1 MPARRSSSWRIC
13 GAPSVSR
20 DDVLRQ
26 PDVGNPARPAP
37 VRTSAEDA
45 RPTVE
50 RQRRPIPFESVGQA
64 RELQRPD
71 GDFPGPDLVD
81 QRGRRAGRG
90 GPRADRPGPRPGVQ
104 PGDRQAVGEAG
115 SDAPRSPGRICAWGE
130 LRHPAGRPADPRDG
144 EERGSRRRG
153 RRDRVHGRAAARR
166 RRHRVVQSA
175 AVAAP
180 DVDDG
185 ARGPRHA
192 SQDVPLQLGRVS
204 SVQRGLRRRRDEPA
218 CAAERRGARRGPRP
232 HAGAGTHPLPAV
244 RRPSHRRHS
253 RSHLRLVPLDP
264 QGEQV
269 HPGGGHVHPHQ
280 DRHGG
285 PSAAGHQER
294 REGVLV
300 RQSVVLRDPAE
311 EPQHDVQVLDRAERR
326 HQLEG
331 AEGGRLARRDQERR
345 HRVRHDRRERDR
357 RLQGQDRGQAGPG
370 LRPGC
375 RAGVHRPSHEDGDRR
390 DHDPRLHDRHR
401 RRGHPGRS
409 EEADCGRPQDRDR
422 EGGGPRGVVQTGRA
436 RADARSVPRR
446 DARGR
451 SDEDPRPRAGPG
463 RPDRGQAPGDRE
475 QRGDHGSIRR
485 SRVDAQSLPDGRID
499 RAAGGPRGA
508 PEPRLLEPHPPTF
521 QEGRPRRGGKRLREV
536 VVQERSPPD
545 GIFLPRDGR
554 TGRPRRHRGA
564 DVAVGIH
571 AAPPDQRPRGPEGQG
586 RRHGPKHGGHDHPV
600 QVRGGRRGSVAQRPG
615 TRGRHRRHLAGG
627 PRRGAFVERAAPRAG
642 DGLVRPH
649 GERHVRRDLR
659 GRGRGRR
666 GRASVGGVKMA
677 RATTIQALRNRGIS
691 KKTAEI
697 LADAGFTLEKLAASK
712 PERLAK
718 FIAKKEAEK
727 VLKKLGTAPAAA
739 EAKPAPKREKAKPA
753 ARARRPSAK
762 AAEAEPEAP
771 LTIPVKAPPL
781 SAGEQ
786 EILDGL
792 KEIGRW
798 LPRFVVTELSKKLH
812 GLKLSKKRL
821 QEVLQRICE
830 KFDLHAIDAN
840 ESAGIVS
847 AQSIGEPGTQMTM
860 RTFHYAGVAEMNVT
874 LGLPRLIEI
883 VDARRVPSTPIMEL
897 YVKTGH
903 GDLEK
908 MRKIATEIEMTS
920 LEDVASIETDLVN
933 MRVLAYPD
941 DHRMKSRGVTWS
953 ELEEK
958 LKKLGEIQEVRR
970 QVGNAEKKARALVV
984 EAGEPS
990 FKKLQRLVEQ
1000 VRVMKIKGIDGI
1012 SRAIIKKRG
1021 EGYVIY
1027 TEGSNLSKILELPY
1041 VDASRTTTNSVQEIY
1056 EVLGIEAARNAIV
1069 NEAYNTLQEQGLT
1082 VDIRHIMLVS
1092 DMMTNDGDVKA
1103 IGRHGISGRKSSVL
1117 ARAAFEITAHHLLR
1131 AAITGEVDYLDGV
1144 AENVIVGQPVTLGTG
1159 AVNLIYK
1166 PPPGLPKPTAVAK
1179 PKPAVTPPPPP
1190 PVPAPEEPLEEV
1202 VP

>member
-1 MPARRSSSWRIC
+1 
-13 GAPSVSR
+13 
-20 DDVLRQ
+20 
-26 PDVGNPARPAP
+26 
-37 VRTSAEDA
+37 
-45 RPTVE
+45 
-50 RQRRPIPFESVGQA
+50 
-64 RELQRPD
+64 
-71 GDFPGPDLVD
+71 
-81 QRGRRAGRG
+81 
-90 GPRADRPGPRPGVQ
+90 
-104 PGDRQAVGEAG
+104 
-115 SDAPRSPGRICAWGE
+115 
-130 LRHPAGRPADPRDG
+130 
-144 EERGSRRRG
+144 
-153 RRDRVHGRAAARR
+153 
-166 RRHRVVQSA
+166 
-175 AVAAP
+175 
-180 DVDDG
+180 
-185 ARGPRHA
+185 
-192 SQDVPLQLGRVS
+192 
-204 SVQRGLRRRRDEPA
+204 
-218 CAAERRGARRGPRP
+218 
-232 HAGAGTHPLPAV
+232 
-244 RRPSHRRHS
+244 
-253 RSHLRLVPLDP
+253 
-264 QGEQV
+264 
-269 HPGGGHVHPHQ
+269 
-280 DRHGG
+280 
-285 PSAAGHQER
+285 
-294 REGVLV
+294 
-300 RQSVVLRDPAE
+300 
-311 EPQHDVQVLDRAERR
+311 
-326 HQLEG
+326 
-331 AEGGRLARRDQERR
+331 
-345 HRVRHDRRERDR
+345 
-357 RLQGQDRGQAGPG
+357 
-370 LRPGC
+370 
-375 RAGVHRPSHEDGDRR
+375 
-390 DHDPRLHDRHR
+390 
-401 RRGHPGRS
+401 
-409 EEADCGRPQDRDR
+409 
-422 EGGGPRGVVQTGRA
+422 
-436 RADARSVPRR
+436 
-446 DARGR
+446 
-451 SDEDPRPRAGPG
+451 
-463 RPDRGQAPGDRE
+463 
-475 QRGDHGSIRR
+475 
-485 SRVDAQSLPDGRID
+485 
-499 RAAGGPRGA
+499 
-508 PEPRLLEPHPPTF
+508 
-521 QEGRPRRGGKRLREV
+521 
-536 VVQERSPPD
+536 
-545 GIFLPRDGR
+545 
-554 TGRPRRHRGA
+554 
-564 DVAVGIH
+564 
-571 AAPPDQRPRGPEGQG
+571 
-586 RRHGPKHGGHDHPV
+586 
-600 QVRGGRRGSVAQRPG
+600 
-615 TRGRHRRHLAGG
+615 
-627 PRRGAFVERAAPRAG
+627 
-642 DGLVRPH
+642 
-649 GERHVRRDLR
+649 
-659 GRGRGRR
+659 
-666 GRASVGGVKMA
+666 MA

-712 PERLAK
+712 PDRLAK
-718 FIAKKEAEK
+718 FIPKKEAEK
-727 VLKKLGTAPAAA
+727 VLKKLGTVPA

-753 ARARRPSAK
+753 ARARRPSTK

-847 AQSIGEPGTQMTM
+847 AQSIGEPGTQMSLPYEEKVIVRDDGRVRVVPIGVLVDGLMSLHATDRDGPTEWCDLPHGHRLEVPSLTAEGKVVWKPVQSASRHLHRNPLLRIRTRLGRTITATTNHSFVTRRNGHIEPILGSELRLGDRVPVLRRWSVPSQAQELNLEEFLPKNRFWHGTEVAKARALGVRWRRGYGRDFVVPVGVDALARHLAGRSQFGIDDGFVYPIQNHGRAKVPEIVHLDAMIGWLLGAYLSEGWAAHYYVNISNTDERFLRKTRRVAESFGIGYGEYDNTRGFAKGHDLHLRSVVLSEFLRAACGHGSAQKRIPEFAFGAGNACVAALLRAYFDGDGNVSVDRGAIRVSSNSAELIDGVALLLGRFGIVSSKGQTGKQYTLWIPQHYAEAFRAAIGFESAQKRALLDRLCAKPRRAFTYDGLDMISGFGTILRDVSRKLRLPTRDVNNFARRQRVGRTTLARHILRFEARAKQIGVNVDRELRTLRSLADEDVLWDEILEVQVAPVPARAVYDLSVPGLETFTTSEGVVTHNTM

-897 YVKTGH
+897 YVKSGH
-903 GDLEK
+903 TDLER

-920 LEDVASIETDLVN
+920 LEDIASIETDLVN

-941 DHRMKSRGVTWS
+941 DHRMKSRGVTWP

-1000 VRVMKIKGIDGI
+1000 VRMMKIKGIDGI

-1166 PPPGLPKPTAVAK
+1166 PPPGAPKPTAVAK
-1179 PKPAVTPPPPP
+1179 PKPAVTPPV
-1190 PVPAPEEPLEEV
+1190 PVPTPEPAPEEPLEEV